1 LEQTF
6 ETFTQEELTS
16 ILNDLDVDTN
26 YISATDNESG
36 VATIECE
43 LGPISF
49 ACILVGNEPFFEAMG
64 LYSPRYVTDSPFTFL
79 NKHNEERRLARAA
92 VHTDDDDLIEIDE
105 DGDICIY
112 AQSDFYFVGGITKKH
127 LSFNLSIWLEDL
139 IDFHELVL
147 DDDDETDN
155 AEQVQ
160 VPELN
165 NVPTPTLLAQIE
177 ACLSNGRSMTA
188 KEIGRLLEKDR
199 HELNPVL
206 YKATDKFETT
216 KDQPPRWSLK
226 SP

>member
-1 LEQTF
+1 VQTF

-26 YISATDNESG
+26 YISPTDNESG

-49 ACILVGNEPFFEAMG
+49 ACFLAGNEPFFEAMG
-64 LYSPRYVTDSPFTFL
+64 LYSSRYVTESPYTFL

-92 VHTDDDDLIEIDE
+92 VHTDNDDLIEVDE
-105 DGDICIY
+105 DGDVLIY

-127 LSFNLSIWLEDL
+127 LSFKLSIWLEDL

-160 VPELN
+160 VPELSN
-165 NVPTPTLLAQIE
+165 FPAPTLLAQIE
-177 ACLSNGRSMTA
+177 VCLSNGRSMTA
-188 KEIGRLLEKDR
+188 KEIGRLLGKDR

-206 YKATDKFETT
+206 YKATDKFEKT
-216 KDQPPRWSLK
+216 KDQPPRWSLR
-226 SP
+226 SH